1 MTENGPLTQTIHSWP
16 QCKSDDILSIKPV
29 RLGLLSAPP
38 WILTVEEP
46 NYLFNWFCQEFQEFS
61 NIQTR
66 LEIKA
71 IISCK
76 LVLNNTL
83 WSNT

>member
-1 MTENGPLTQTIHSWP
+1 MTENGPLTQAIHSWP

-46 NYLFNWFCQEFQEFS
+46 NYLFNWFCKEFQEFWLR
-61 NIQTR
+61 NTQQGWK
-66 LEIKA
+66 LKA
-71 IISCK
+71 IIVIVS
-76 LVLNNTL
+76 LEYT
-83 WSNT
+83 